1 MSVKN
6 NLVSGLVLVLLYFGL
21 MGGHANAQEPEL
33 PIYDLEDV
41 DVSYIY
47 AALMGT
53 GSYKIGGRRIT
64 MLRVPIS
71 WTQQKMTDTE
81 PGFKWYMPVVI
92 GNDSV
97 SGSDWYDQLF
107 PENFVTLTFLPGFEY
122 QFPVT
127 PDWVVKPFG
136 HFGVTHDFVTHEVI
150 LMGVLGLSSVA
161 RYDLTEHW
169 DLRWGNKIRFAVE
182 DQLKSDFQT
191 SFGVFETGFDVR
203 RDTGFSFLRR
213 EVDIGAYYRFQHF
226 IPEWDV
232 GQTPDR
238 KSDIEN
244 VHEIGFSVG
253 LDKPQELFGVGFS
266 RVRVGYKTGGD
277 VRGFTI
283 GGEFPF

>member
-1 MSVKN
+1 MNVKN
-6 NLVSGLVLVLLYFGL
+6 NSMIGRVVVILFVGL
-21 MGGHANAQEPEL
+21 MGSHASAQEPEL
-33 PIYDLEDV
+33 PIYDRDEV

-47 AALMGT
+47 AALMGS

-71 WTQQKMTDTE
+71 WTQQEMTETE

-97 SGSDWYDQLF
+97 SGSEWYDQVF
-107 PENFVTLTFLPGFEY
+107 PENFVTLTLLPGFEY

-127 PDWVVKPFG
+127 PDWAVKPFA
-136 HFGVTHDFVTHEVI
+136 HVGVTHDFVTHEYI

-161 RYDLTEHW
+161 RYDLAENW

-182 DQLKSDFQT
+182 NQTKSDFKT
-191 SFGVFETGFDVR
+191 SFGILETGFDVR
-203 RDTGFSFLRR
+203 RDTGFSFLKRG
-213 EVDIGAYYRFQHF
+213 VDVGAYYRFQHF
-226 IPEWDV
+226 LPDWNIGEA
-232 GQTPDR
+232 PDR
-238 KSDIEN
+238 DSDIDN
-244 VHEIGFSVG
+244 VHEIGFSIG
-253 LDKPQELFGVGFS
+253 LDKPRELFGVGFS
-266 RVRVGYKTGGD
+266 RVHLGYKTGGD